1 MNVVLRAIPA
11 LIVRMLRHETFL
23 FGKLLRERFGP
34 PALRA
39 WAVHILLG
47 RGQSLGRSLGGG
59 CDFMSDFA
67 VGDYNKVRAN
77 FFVASTHIVFVAFF
91 FFVFSPFKPF

>member
-11 LIVRMLRHETFL
+11 PIVPMLRRETFL
-23 FGKLLRERFGP
+23 FGRLLRERFGP

-47 RGQSLGRSLGGG
+47 CGQSLGRSLGGG
-59 CDFMSDFA
+59 CLRVDFMSDFA
-67 VGDYNKVRAN
+67 GGD
-77 FFVASTHIVFVAFF
+77 
-91 FFVFSPFKPF
+91 